1 MPSPNHNLNFS
12 PMGFSFRRKDF
23 SIKYR
28 MVRNGQ
34 VLYSVPFAD
43 IAASRLVM
51 RGEGIVEAS
60 YQCGT
65 LIERHGTSDTGFFV
79 LLLDDLIEGGW
90 RRSRYRTGVFQFLG
104 HGIVPVL
111 SMKRRERSWHLTTKR
126 ISAILSSPK
135 APEIVT
141 IPQMQ
146 FIAVEG
152 KGDPNQ
158 QDGEYQH
165 AMSQLYGIAFTIKM
179 SKMGDHR
186 IDGYYDYVVPPL
198 EGFWWMDVPGGMD
211 YAHKESFRWIS
222 CIRIPDF
229 VTQTDV
235 HWAIEEAT
243 RKRRRIS
250 QE

>member
-1 MPSPNHNLNFS
+1 LEKIAVSH
-12 PMGFSFRRKDF
+12 RDI
-23 SIKYR
+23 SISWSWYR
-28 MVRNGQ
+28 
-34 VLYSVPFAD
+34 
-43 IAASRLVM
+43 ASAQY
-51 RGEGIVEAS
+51 EAQGAIMAFD
-60 YQCGT
+60 YKK
-65 LIERHGTSDTGFFV
+65 E
-79 LLLDDLIEGGW
+79 
-90 RRSRYRTGVFQFLG
+90 YRQFYL
-104 HGIVPVL
+104 P
-111 SMKRRERSWHLTTKR
+111 
-126 ISAILSSPK
+126 PK

-158 QDGEYQH
+158 QDGEYQY

-243 RKRRRIS
+243 RKKKMDFSKVKYWAFAEGTTVQCMHIGPFDNEPATIEAMDSYAAHQGYRLDFTQRRKHHEIYLSDARKTAPERLRTVIRHPIA
-250 QE
+250 QNA